1 MRAGLTLD
9 DKKIN
14 ILISKDQI
22 DERVGQ
28 LGAEISKDYN
38 GKKLYILSLL
48 RGSFIFTADLVR
60 QITVPTKIGFMTTS
74 SYGAD
79 EESSGTVNIINDIPD
94 NISGF
99 DVLIVDDIVDT
110 GITMNSIMTRV
121 RSLGAAS
128 VKSCVLLD
136 KHERRKIDII
146 PDYCC
151 FEIPDLFVVGYGLN
165 YGDYYRNIP
174 YVFNWEE

>member
-1 MRAGLTLD
+1 LD
-9 DKKIN
+9 NKKVN
-14 ILISKDQI
+14 ILISKEQI
-22 DERVGQ
+22 DERIEV
-28 LGAEISKDYN
+28 LGAEISKDYL

-48 RGSFIFTADLVR
+48 RGSFIYTADLVR

-74 SYGAD
+74 SYGHD
-79 EESSGTVNIINDIPD
+79 EESQGSVNVLNDIPD
-94 NISGF
+94 NIEGF

-110 GITMNSIMTRV
+110 GITMDFVISRV
-121 RSLGAAS
+121 KSLGAAS

-136 KHERRKIDII
+136 KPERRKINIK

-174 YVFNWEE
+174 YVFNWED

>member
-1 MRAGLTLD
+1 MD
-9 DKKIN
+9 NKKIN
-14 ILISKDQI
+14 TLISKEQI
-22 DERVGQ
+22 NERIEL
-28 LGAEISKDYN
+28 LGAEISKDYS
-38 GKKLYILSLL
+38 GKKLYVLSLL
-48 RGSFIFTADLVR
+48 RGSFIYTADLVR

-74 SYGAD
+74 SYGHD
-79 EESSGTVNIINDIPD
+79 EESTGAVNVLNDIPD
-94 NISGF
+94 NLEGF

-110 GITMNSIMTRV
+110 GITMDFVISRV
-121 RSLGAAS
+121 KSLGAAS

-136 KHERRKIDII
+136 KPERRKINLK

-174 YVFNWEE
+174 YVFNWED